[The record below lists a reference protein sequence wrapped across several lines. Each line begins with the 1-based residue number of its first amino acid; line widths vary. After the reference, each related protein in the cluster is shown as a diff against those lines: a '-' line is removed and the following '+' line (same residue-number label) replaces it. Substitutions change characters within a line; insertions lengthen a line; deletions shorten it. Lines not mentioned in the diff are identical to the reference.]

1 LKIRGCESHKY
12 LNYLEVFAYLFD
24 VLFPSW
30 YYHDDGFVAG
40 DSLRMMHEGL
50 TIIGG
55 GLAGSEAAWQAAEQG
70 SRVTLYEMRP
80 VRDTPVHVS
89 DRLAELVCS
98 NSLGAR
104 SVDRAMGLLKEE
116 MRQLGSLIVAC
127 AEVAAVP
134 AGGALAVDREVFS
147 ESVTTRIQ
155 GHPNIELRRQEVTR
169 LPSGP
174 TIIATGPITSQALVK
189 EIIALT
195 DQAASAEPGR
205 SSDMLY
211 FFDAMAPIVEADSIN
226 MEVAFQASRYG
237 RGTQDKG
244 DYINCPMTEEEYYA
258 FVDAVL
264 AAEAMPLR
272 DFEREDPLFFEACL
286 PIEVLGARGRD
297 ALAFG
302 PLRPVGLTDPHSG
315 RRPYAVVQLRQDNLA
330 ASLYNIVGF
339 QTNLRWGEQKR
350 IFRMIPGLENAEFVR
365 YGQMH
370 RNTFINAPRLL
381 DVTLRLQ
388 LTDSNSRAPVW
399 FAGQITG
406 TEGYVGSAMGGLV
419 AGLNAARYLKGQ
431 PPLMFPQTTM
441 MGALLH
447 YVSHAD
453 AKDFQPM
460 KANFGLM
467 PPLERRVRRKK
478 ERYQAYARRALA
490 DLQSAVLEADRSF
503 A

>member
-1 LKIRGCESHKY
+1 
-12 LNYLEVFAYLFD
+12 
-24 VLFPSW
+24 
-30 YYHDDGFVAG
+30 
-40 DSLRMMHEGL
+40 
-50 TIIGG
+50 
-55 GLAGSEAAWQAAEQG
+55 
-70 SRVTLYEMRP
+70 
-80 VRDTPVHVS
+80 
-89 DRLAELVCS
+89 
-98 NSLGAR
+98 
-104 SVDRAMGLLKEE
+104 
-116 MRQLGSLIVAC
+116 
-127 AEVAAVP
+127 
-134 AGGALAVDREVFS
+134 
-147 ESVTTRIQ
+147 
-155 GHPNIELRRQEVTR
+155 
-169 LPSGP
+169 
-174 TIIATGPITSQALVK
+174 
-189 EIIALT
+189 
-195 DQAASAEPGR
+195 
-205 SSDMLY
+205 
-211 FFDAMAPIVEADSIN
+211 

-264 AAEAMPLR
+264 AAEAIPLR

-330 ASLYNIVGF
+330 ASLYNMVGF

-406 TEGYVGSAMGGLV
+406 TEGYVGSAMGGLI
-419 AGLNAARYLKGQ
+419 AGLNAARCLKGQ
-431 PPLMFPQTTM
+431 PPLILPQTTM

-447 YVSHAD
+447 YVSHSD